1 MNSGNDNNNIR
12 KKLLKLLFYED
23 KNENS
28 GKKLLLRLFAEF
40 MLVMFVFTF
49 LSRSADSMTVAQVKM
64 ETPQERVIEHKVS
77 ADGKIIQNQEIAVTT
92 EEGIQVA
99 TVNVSEGETVKA
111 GDVLMVLSMSSL
123 REAIREQRLQIQ
135 TLQLTNA
142 GIYSSNQVEQQT
154 RSRAKQ
160 RAVDD
165 YNTAKSDG
173 QREVRRAKRAWEKA
187 KEKLQNYRKK
197 VKQGLNKTKSNNRKT
212 KQTKSFVNSE
222 TIMEKIESAENK
234 GKQDEEKYAVENNN
248 RGDDDD
254 TESELVTLI
263 DIETDNSIE
272 NTPATLV
279 DIETGNN
286 IENTPAT
293 SIDIGIDSNIGNVR
307 ICSMNAGISNNTDS
321 KTNTMNMES
330 SNTSENDNE
339 ESLLNLV
346 EEAKTAYEDALKNYR
361 NSLKTAKRAIE
372 DAEVPASNDNSDK
385 INDLQIAQYQ
395 RKLKKLEKLKK
406 QKGKIYAPK
415 AGVITSVGVLCGN
428 MTTSDAA
435 FRMADV
441 SNGVKCT
448 AQFSKEDAKYLTNTA
463 DVTLTTD
470 SSDKLVENL
479 SIDTVSANAEDS
491 NLFDVTVN
499 LSKNQFSIGENVQIE
514 VNARSK
520 EYPITVPLNAISEE
534 NGKDYVYVAREKD
547 TVLGQEYY
555 AQKVEVTVS
564 DKNSSYATIEEGG
577 IDAQQEVIISSN
589 KTINNGDR
597 IRKTE

>member
-1 MNSGNDNNNIR
+1 MRKYRERNLNCNIYLTESIFQIHFGVEEIKYRNWSISERRGKLNSGNDNNNIR

-64 ETPQERVIEHKVS
+64 ETPQKRVIEHKVS

-99 TVNVSEGETVKA
+99 TVNVSEGETIKA
-111 GDVLMVLSMSSL
+111 GDVLMVLSMPSL

-197 VKQGLNKTKSNNRKT
+197 VKKQQKSKGTKLNNRK
-212 KQTKSFVNSE
+212 KKKSE
-222 TIMEKIESAENK
+222 TFSENNAIIQRKEKEKEIREKEE
-234 GKQDEEKYAVENNN
+234 EEKPTVENNN
-248 RGDDDD
+248 S
-254 TESELVTLI
+254 TENEPVTSI
-263 DIETDNSIE
+263 DIETASDTE
-272 NTPATLV
+272 NTTIIPM
-279 DIETGNN
+279 DIE
-286 IENTPAT
+286 
-293 SIDIGIDSNIGNVR
+293 S
-307 ICSMNAGISNNTDS
+307 
-321 KTNTMNMES
+321 TNM
-330 SNTSENDNE
+330 SENDNE
-339 ESLLNLV
+339 QSLLTAV
-346 EEAKTAYEDALKNYR
+346 EETKTAYEDALKNYR

-372 DAEVPASNDNSDK
+372 DAEVPQASDNSDK

-395 RKLKKLEKLKK
+395 RKLKKLEKLKS

-415 AGVITSVGVLCGN
+415 AGVITSVGVLSGN

-448 AQFSKEDAKYLTNTA
+448 AQFSKEDVKYLTNTA

-534 NGKDYVYVAREKD
+534 SGKDYVYVAREKD

-555 AQKVEVTVS
+555 AQKIEVTVS
-564 DKNSSYATIEEGG
+564 DKNSSYAAIEEGG

>member
-1 MNSGNDNNNIR
+1 MNSGNNNNNIR

-28 GKKLLLRLFAEF
+28 GKKLFLRLFAEF

-99 TVNVSEGETVKA
+99 TVNVSEGETVKM
-111 GDVLMVLSMSSL
+111 GDVLMVLSMPSL

-197 VKQGLNKTKSNNRKT
+197 AKQKQGLNKAKSNNRKA
-212 KQTKSFVNSE
+212 KQTKNFVNSE

-234 GKQDEEKYAVENNN
+234 GKQDE
-248 RGDDDD
+248 
-254 TESELVTLI
+254 
-263 DIETDNSIE
+263 
-272 NTPATLV
+272 
-279 DIETGNN
+279 GNML
-286 IENTPAT
+286 
-293 SIDIGIDSNIGNVR
+293 

-448 AQFSKEDAKYLTNTA
+448 AQFSKEDAKYLTSTA

-499 LSKNQFSIGENVQIE
+499 LSKNQFSMGENVQIE

-555 AQKVEVTVS
+555 AQKIEVTVS
-564 DKNSSYATIEEGG
+564 DKNSSYAAIEEGG
-577 IDAQQEVIISSN
+577 IDAQQEVIISSD

-597 IRKTE
+597 IRQME

>member
-1 MNSGNDNNNIR
+1 MNSGNDNNNIG

-173 QREVRRAKRAWEKA
+173 QREVSRAKRAWEKA

-197 VKQGLNKTKSNNRKT
+197 VKQKQGLNKTKSNNRKM

-222 TIMEKIESAENK
+222 TIMEKIERAENK
-234 GKQDEEKYAVENNN
+234 GKQDEEKYAVENND

-254 TESELVTLI
+254 TESELVTSI

-272 NTPATLV
+272 NISATSV

-286 IENTPAT
+286 IENILATPMVMENNT
-293 SIDIGIDSNIGNVR
+293 NIEN
-307 ICSMNAGISNNTDS
+307 ILINSNTDS
-321 KTNTMNMES
+321 ETSTTNMET
-330 SNTSENDNE
+330 NTSEGDNE
-339 ESLLNLV
+339 QSLLTAV
-346 EEAKTAYEDALKNYR
+346 EETKAAYEDALKNYR
-361 NSLKTAKRAIE
+361 DSLKTAKRAIE
-372 DAEVPASNDNSDK
+372 DAEVSQASDNSDK

-415 AGVITSVGVLCGN
+415 AGVITAVGVLSGN
-428 MTTSDAA
+428 MTTSDAV

-441 SNGVKCT
+441 SNGVKCS
-448 AQFSKEDAKYLTNTA
+448 AQFSKEDAKYLTSTA

-470 SSDKLVENL
+470 SSDKVVENL

-514 VNARSK
+514 VNASSK

-534 NGKDYVYVAREKD
+534 SGKDYVYVAREKD

-555 AQKVEVTVS
+555 AQKIEVTVS
-564 DKNSSYATIEEGG
+564 DKNSSYAAIEEGG

>member
-12 KKLLKLLFYED
+12 KKLLNLLFYED

-49 LSRSADSMTVAQVKM
+49 LSRSANSMTVAQVKM

-173 QREVRRAKRAWEKA
+173 QREVSRAKRAWEKA

-197 VKQGLNKTKSNNRKT
+197 AKQKQGLNKTKSNNRKK
-212 KQTKSFVNSE
+212 KQTNPFVNSE
-222 TIMEKIESAENK
+222 MIMEKIESAENK
-234 GKQDEEKYAVENNN
+234 GKQDEEKYAVENND
-248 RGDDDD
+248 RGDD
-254 TESELVTLI
+254 EQ
-263 DIETDNSIE
+263 
-272 NTPATLV
+272 
-279 DIETGNN
+279 
-286 IENTPAT
+286 
-293 SIDIGIDSNIGNVR
+293 
-307 ICSMNAGISNNTDS
+307 
-321 KTNTMNMES
+321 
-330 SNTSENDNE
+330 
-339 ESLLNLV
+339 SLLTAV
-346 EEAKTAYEDALKNYR
+346 EETKAAYEDALKNYR
-361 NSLKTAKRAIE
+361 DSLKTAKRAIE
-372 DAEVPASNDNSDK
+372 DAEVPQASDNSDK

-395 RKLKKLEKLKK
+395 RKLKKLEKLKS

-415 AGVITSVGVLCGN
+415 AGVITSVGVLSGN

-534 NGKDYVYVAREKD
+534 SGKDYVYVARKKD

-555 AQKVEVTVS
+555 AQKIEVTVS
-564 DKNSSYATIEEGG
+564 DKNSSYAAIEEGG

-589 KTINNGDR
+589 KTINNGER

>member
-1 MNSGNDNNNIR
+1 MRKYRERNLNCNIYLTESIFQIHFGVEEIKYRNWSISERRGKLNSGNDNNNIR

-40 MLVMFVFTF
+40 MVVMFFFTF

-111 GDVLMVLSMSSL
+111 GDVLMVLSMPSL

-173 QREVRRAKRAWEKA
+173 QREVSRAKRAWEKA
-187 KEKLQNYRKK
+187 KKKLQNYRKK
-197 VKQGLNKTKSNNRKT
+197 AKQKQRLNK
-212 KQTKSFVNSE
+212 
-222 TIMEKIESAENK
+222 
-234 GKQDEEKYAVENNN
+234 
-248 RGDDDD
+248 
-254 TESELVTLI
+254 
-263 DIETDNSIE
+263 
-272 NTPATLV
+272 
-279 DIETGNN
+279 
-286 IENTPAT
+286 
-293 SIDIGIDSNIGNVR
+293 
-307 ICSMNAGISNNTDS
+307 

-395 RKLKKLEKLKK
+395 RKLKKLEKLKS

-415 AGVITSVGVLCGN
+415 AGVITAIGVLSGN

-448 AQFSKEDAKYLTNTA
+448 AQFSKEDAKYLTSTA

-520 EYPITVPLNAISEE
+520 EHPITVPLNAISEE
-534 NGKDYVYVAREKD
+534 SGKDYVYVAREKD

-555 AQKVEVTVS
+555 AQKIEVTVS
-564 DKNSSYATIEEGG
+564 DKNSSYAAIEEGG